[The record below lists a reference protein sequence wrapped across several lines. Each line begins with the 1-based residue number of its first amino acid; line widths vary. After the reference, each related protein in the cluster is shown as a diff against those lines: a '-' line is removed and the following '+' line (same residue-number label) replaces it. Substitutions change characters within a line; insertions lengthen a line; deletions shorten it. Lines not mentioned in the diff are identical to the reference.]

1 MDKAAKTVKLSG
13 EKGRV
18 LQIVATTKILKDGK
32 PATLDDLKDGDDVYG
47 GYKAGAEGKLEATT
61 LNIGKPP
68 AKKKEE
74 KKDEKKDEK
83 K

>member
-1 MDKAAKTVKLSG
+1 MLFRS
-13 EKGRV
+13 
-18 LQIVATTKILKDGK
+18 
-32 PATLDDLKDGDDVYG
+32 LKDGDDVYG